1 MFDIRPVGYVIG
13 LLVVALGATMLAPM
27 LADISAEND
36 HWPVFLESAV
46 ITVLIGGLISIS
58 CQNSVSSGLTIRQ
71 TFLLTTLVWFALPLF
86 GALPF
91 VIGHAE
97 LTFTDAFFEAMSGLT
112 TTGATVIIGIEDLPA
127 GLKLWRAIMQW
138 LGGIGI
144 IVVAMV
150 FLPELKVGGMQ
161 IFRSEGFDT
170 MGKILPRAAEIR
182 AGFRSSMLQSHSC
195 ARLDIPS
202 WA

>member
-97 LTFTDAFFEAMSGLT
+97 LTFTDAFSRPCPG
-112 TTGATVIIGIEDLPA
+112 
-127 GLKLWRAIMQW
+127 
-138 LGGIGI
+138 
-144 IVVAMV
+144 
-150 FLPELKVGGMQ
+150 
-161 IFRSEGFDT
+161 
-170 MGKILPRAAEIR
+170 
-182 AGFRSSMLQSHSC
+182 
-195 ARLDIPS
+195 
-202 WA
+202 